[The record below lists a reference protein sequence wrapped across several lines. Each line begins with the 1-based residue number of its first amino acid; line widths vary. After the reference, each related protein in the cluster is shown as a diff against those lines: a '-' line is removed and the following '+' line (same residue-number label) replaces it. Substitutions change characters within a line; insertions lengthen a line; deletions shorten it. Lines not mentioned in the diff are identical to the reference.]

1 MKEIREKLRPVECEL
16 TNKQT
21 YIQTHMSDQHTWRN
35 LFRQVIKAPLIIAEI
50 GPDELYR
57 VQTAITRKL
66 LVVRTFQG
74 HFFISIFNL
83 LSVRVTLALLS
94 AIAPELLAFK

>member
-1 MKEIREKLRPVECEL
+1 MTLTLIVDLPPGKKVPDLEFFVPYICENLMTIGLKLRPVEREL

-66 LVVRTFQG
+66 LVVRTF
-74 HFFISIFNL
+74 
-83 LSVRVTLALLS
+83 
-94 AIAPELLAFK
+94 